1 MSVLVVGLSHKSAP
15 VATLERAVVGG
26 DDLTKLLRDVSQA
39 GSVAGAFVVSTCNRV
54 EVYAEVDKFHGGVA
68 SISELLAR
76 HSGLPL
82 SELTPHLYVHY
93 EDRAVQHLLA
103 VTCGL
108 ESMVI
113 GESQILGQ
121 VRQSLGFAREQG
133 TLSRILGDLGA
144 LALRTA
150 KRAHTETGID
160 RAGANVVGVGIRLA
174 AAHLTTPA
182 GPPSAGPPSAGL
194 AGAVAPSAGLA
205 GTVAASAGSAGAS
218 SAADSANLLRGRS
231 VLVVGAG
238 SLSSLAV
245 TTAARMGAVRIVVA
259 NRTPDRARRLAA
271 AVSGT
276 TADLEDLTSALADAD
291 LVISC
296 TGAAGLVISADE
308 IARALLLRSAPARDR
323 DTAKSAGRPLVLLDL
338 ALPRDVEEAAG
349 RLAGVSL
356 ISLATLGKAA
366 DSGLGGQITHR
377 DDVAAVRAIVAEEF
391 EARVS
396 AEHAARVAPTVVAL
410 RAKAAEV
417 VDAELA
423 RLAGRLN
430 TVDARTHSEVAR
442 AMRRVVDKLLHSPTV
457 RVKEL
462 AGSPGG
468 DSYEDALRVL
478 FDLDPAAI
486 EAVTR
491 ADVGLVRPAGQDG
504 PSDVGLVRPA
514 RQDGPSDVG
523 LVRSAG
529 RDGPAADSPDGA
541 GAGR

>member
-1 MSVLVVGLSHKSAP
+1 MSVLVVGLSYKSAP

-26 DDLTKLLRDVSQA
+26 DALTKLLRDVSQA
-39 GSVAGAFVVSTCNRV
+39 GNVAGAFVVSTCNRV
-54 EVYAEVDKFHGGVA
+54 EVYAEVDKFHGGVT

-76 HSGLPL
+76 HSGLPP

-103 VTCGL
+103 VACGL
-108 ESMVI
+108 ESLVV

-121 VRQSLGFAREQG
+121 VRQSLGLAREQG

-150 KRAHTETGID
+150 KRAHAETGID
-160 RAGANVVGVGIRLA
+160 RAGANVVGVGIGLA
-174 AAHLTTPA
+174 AEHLPA
-182 GPPSAGPPSAGL
+182 PVDP
-194 AGAVAPSAGLA
+194 AVPLG
-205 GTVAASAGSAGAS
+205 
-218 SAADSANLLRGRS
+218 GRA
-231 VLVVGAG
+231 VLVIGAG
-238 SLSSLAV
+238 SMSSLAAN
-245 TTAARMGAVRIVVA
+245 TAARMGAFRMVVA

-276 TADLEDLTSALADAD
+276 TADLDDMPGLLAAAD

-296 TGAAGLVISADE
+296 TGSAGLVISADDVT
-308 IARALLLRSAPARDR
+308 RALRLRPGRPGDGNVAERGEAAGGGEPARR
-323 DTAKSAGRPLVLLDL
+323 AGHPLVLLDL

-349 RLAGVSL
+349 RLPGVSL
-356 ISLATLGKAA
+356 VSLATFGEAGDA
-366 DSGLGGQITHR
+366 GQVTLR
-377 DDVAAVRAIVAEEF
+377 GDVAAVRAIVAEEF
-391 EARVS
+391 DARVS

-417 VDAELA
+417 VDAEIA

-430 TVDARTHSEVAR
+430 TLDARTHSEVAR

-468 DSYEDALRVL
+468 DSYENALRVL

-486 EAVTR
+486 DAVTR
-491 ADVGLVRPAGQDG
+491 ADVGLVRPAG
-504 PSDVGLVRPA
+504 P
-514 RQDGPSDVG
+514 
-523 LVRSAG
+523 
-529 RDGPAADSPDGA
+529 DGPAPHDAAPDPPA
-541 GAGR
+541 GPEAAR

>member
-15 VATLERAVVGG
+15 VATLERAVVAG
-26 DDLTKLLRDVSQA
+26 DALTKLLRDVSQA
-39 GSVAGAFVVSTCNRV
+39 GNVAGAFVVSTCNRV
-54 EVYAEVDKFHGGVA
+54 EVYAEVDKFHGGVT

-76 HSGLPL
+76 HSGIPL

-103 VTCGL
+103 VACGL
-108 ESMVI
+108 ESMVV

-174 AAHLTTPA
+174 AAHLT
-182 GPPSAGPPSAGL
+182 SR
-194 AGAVAPSAGLA
+194 
-205 GTVAASAGSAGAS
+205 AGSAPARL
-218 SAADSANLLRGRS
+218 AADPESPLRGCA

-238 SLSSLAV
+238 SMSSLAA
-245 TTAARMGAVRIVVA
+245 TTAVRMGAARIVVA

-271 AVSGT
+271 AVSGA
-276 TADLEDLTSALADAD
+276 TADLDDLASALAKAD

-296 TGAAGLVISADE
+296 TGAAGLVISADDVS
-308 IARALLLRSAPARDR
+308 RALRLRAAGSRDGDPAG
-323 DTAKSAGRPLVLLDL
+323 SAGRPLVVLDL
-338 ALPRDVEEAAG
+338 ALPRDVEETAG
-349 RLAGVSL
+349 RLPGVSL
-356 ISLATLGKAA
+356 IGLATLGEAA
-366 DSGLGGQITHR
+366 DSGLGGELTRR

-391 EARVS
+391 DARVS

-417 VDAELA
+417 VDAEIA

-430 TVDARTHSEVAR
+430 TLDARTHGEVAR

-491 ADVGLVRPAGQDG
+491 ADVGLVRPA
-504 PSDVGLVRPA
+504 PSDGRPPAAPRRTALLLGPLTRWRRAGEHPRAPA
-514 RQDGPSDVG
+514 RHSQEPDGHRPVG
-523 LVRSAG
+523 PGGEPGHRADRGHRRAG
-529 RDGPAADSPDGA
+529 RANHV
-541 GAGR
+541 R